1 MFLASILF
9 CDSSEK
15 SGKMMGT
22 PDALRNGRGETP
34 MEFTEE
40 RLLRYSRNILLK
52 DVGVAGQEKL
62 FAAKVLV
69 IGAGGLGSPAAL
81 YLAAAGVGTI
91 GIADGDRVD
100 LSNLQRQIL
109 HTTADVGRPKVDSAA
124 EKIVALNPD
133 VAVRRY
139 PEFLRADTI
148 GAVVRDYD
156 FVIDATDSFAAKFLI
171 NDACVLEGIPFS
183 HGGVLRFQGQTM
195 TVLPGRSPCYRCVFS
210 APPPDDAV
218 PTGSQAGILGAV
230 AGMLG
235 TIQAAEALKY
245 ITGAGRLLTGSLLTF
260 DALDMAFRKVAVK
273 RNPHCAAC
281 GPKSGEIALMDSPE
295 ATCAARPG
303 GTAQTD

>member
-133 VAVRRY
+133 VVVRRY
-139 PEFLRADTI
+139 PEFLRDDSI
-148 GAVVRDYD
+148 RSIVRDYD

-171 NDACVLEGIPFS
+171 NDACVLEGVPFS

-218 PTGSQAGILGAV
+218 PTCSQAGILGAV

-260 DALDMAFRKVAVK
+260 DALDMVFRKVAVK

-281 GPKSGEIALMDSPE
+281 GPKSGEIELVDSPE

>member
-1 MFLASILF
+1 
-9 CDSSEK
+9 
-15 SGKMMGT
+15 
-22 PDALRNGRGETP
+22 

-109 HTTADVGRPKVDSAA
+109 HSTADVGRPKVDSAG

-139 PEFLRADTI
+139 PEFLRDDSIRAI
-148 GAVVRDYD
+148 VRDYD

-171 NDACVLEGIPFS
+171 NDACVLESIPFS

-195 TVLPGRSPCYRCVFS
+195 TVLPGRSPCYRCVFT

-218 PTGSQAGILGAV
+218 PTCSQAGILGAV

-245 ITGAGRLLTGSLLTF
+245 ITGAGRLLTGSFLTF

-281 GPKSGEIALMDSPE
+281 GPQSGEIGSVDSPE
-295 ATCAARPG
+295 AACTVRPG

>member
-1 MFLASILF
+1 
-9 CDSSEK
+9 
-15 SGKMMGT
+15 
-22 PDALRNGRGETP
+22 

-91 GIADGDRVD
+91 GIADGDGVD

-109 HTTADVGRPKVDSAA
+109 HATADVGRPKVDSAA
-124 EKIVALNPD
+124 EKIAALNPD
-133 VAVRRY
+133 VRVRRH
-139 PEFLRADTI
+139 PEFLRAGTI
-148 GAVVRDYD
+148 RAIIRDYD
-156 FVIDATDSFAAKFLI
+156 FVIDGTDSFAAKFLI

-218 PTGSQAGILGAV
+218 PTCSQAGILGAV

-235 TIQAAEALKY
+235 SIQAAEALKY

-281 GPKSGEIALMDSPE
+281 GPKSGEIELVDSPE
-295 ATCAARPG
+295 AACTARPG
-303 GTAQTD
+303 GTVQTA